1 VGSPISRTHVCHI
14 YRLSPGTQALTSRFP
29 RTLRAPIYTKSVSSW
44 LLSIY
49 TNWAALRLGY
59 VGLFRPF
66 AFNTYVCQVTTPH
79 AKKKKKVDRGCF
91 KFAVVELSRFWRMQL
106 YFNGERL
113 KLRLGQGR
121 SLSDK
126 KYFWLEIV
134 VIEKTENL
142 EGTRRKDLES
152 TVGP

>member
-1 VGSPISRTHVCHI
+1 MFV
-14 YRLSPGTQALTSRFP
+14 
-29 RTLRAPIYTKSVSSW
+29 K
-44 LLSIY
+44 LLHHM
-49 TNWAALRLGY
+49 
-59 VGLFRPF
+59 
-66 AFNTYVCQVTTPH
+66 Q
-79 AKKKKKVDRGCF
+79 KKKKKVDRGCF